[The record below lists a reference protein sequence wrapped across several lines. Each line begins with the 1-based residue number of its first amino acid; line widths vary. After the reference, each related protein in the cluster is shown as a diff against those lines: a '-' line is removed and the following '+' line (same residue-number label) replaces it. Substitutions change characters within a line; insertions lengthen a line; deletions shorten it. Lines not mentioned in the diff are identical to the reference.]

1 MGIIM
6 AEQQGDFFP
15 KGKGSGGA
23 RAGAGRKAKRP
34 TTVMRVPEQFK
45 SVIEDVIQH
54 LESGNAESVVEH
66 YRDMLDQPCSLKLV
80 TKIKMKGV

>member
-1 MGIIM
+1 M
-6 AEQQGDFFP
+6 AEQQTDFFP

-45 SVIEDVIQH
+45 TVIEEVIKH
-54 LESGNAESVVEH
+54 LESGNGETVVDH
-66 YRDMLDQPCSLKLV
+66 YRDMLDQPCTLKLV
-80 TKIKMKGV
+80 TKIKSKGL